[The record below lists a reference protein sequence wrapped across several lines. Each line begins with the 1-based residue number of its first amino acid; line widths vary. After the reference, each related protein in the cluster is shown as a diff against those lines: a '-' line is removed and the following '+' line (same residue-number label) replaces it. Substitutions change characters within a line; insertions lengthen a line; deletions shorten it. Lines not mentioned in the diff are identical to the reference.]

1 VPTWPSTTT
10 KGFLHASATDTTDPT
25 DDRGDRR
32 DRAVT
37 DRLRQRRQRRGGGGS
52 GGGSTEAFCDEIQT
66 LAESTGETTEE
77 EDLAALQKVA
87 DVAPDEI
94 ADEMNELLD
103 GFEQLQAFD
112 PEAASEEE
120 MGDFLAIADGL
131 DEASTAIEEFALDN
145 CPDIPADLFETE

>member
-1 VPTWPSTTT
+1 MHPRLTRPIRLTT
-10 KGFLHASATDTTDPT
+10 GVIAATALSLTACGS
-25 DDRGDRR
+25 DDNGG
-32 DRAVT
+32 
-37 DRLRQRRQRRGGGGS
+37 GGGGS

>member
-1 VPTWPSTTT
+1 MHPRLTRPIRLTT
-10 KGFLHASATDTTDPT
+10 GVIAATALSLTACGS
-25 DDRGDRR
+25 DDN
-32 DRAVT
+32 
-37 DRLRQRRQRRGGGGS
+37 GGGGSGS